1 VLEDRGMRVSLGW
14 AFVNRVLERIFA
26 VGVVFLA
33 MGGCATRPTDT
44 TTLSKA

>member
-1 VLEDRGMRVSLGW
+1 
-14 AFVNRVLERIFA
+14 VNRVLERIFA

-44 TTLSKA
+44 TTLSKAWTGPSSISTKA